1 MNRES
6 LEKILAQVHANKMS
20 PETALSKLENLPYED
35 LSFARIDHH
44 RALRGSLP
52 EAIFCENKTP
62 DQILAIVESI
72 RQSGATVLGTRLS
85 EETYSFIEEKLPKE
99 TKYDKISRTL
109 VLKEDQKKEL
119 VGNIAILSAGTS
131 DIPVAE
137 EAAITA
143 ETFGNKV
150 ERIFDVGVAGVHRL
164 FDQLDKIKESKVII
178 VIAGMDGALPSV
190 VGGLVAQ
197 PVIAVPTSVGY
208 GACFNGLAPLLAM
221 LNSCA
226 PGIAIV
232 NIDNGFGAACMA
244 HKINALSSA

>member
-20 PETALSKLENLPYED
+20 TETALSKLENLPYED

-44 RALRGSLP
+44 RSLRGSLP

-62 DQILAIVESI
+62 DQILAIIDSI
-72 RQSGATVLGTRLS
+72 RQSGTTVLGTRLS
-85 EETYSFIEEKLPKE
+85 EEAHSLIEFKLPKE
-99 TKYDKISRTL
+99 AKYDKISRTL
-109 VLKEDQKKEL
+109 VLKGDQKKEL
-119 VGNIAILSAGTS
+119 VGNISILCAGTS

-143 ETFGNKV
+143 ETFHNKV
-150 ERIFDVGVAGVHRL
+150 KRIYDVGVAGVHRL

-190 VGGLVAQ
+190 VGGLVSQ

-208 GACFNGLAPLLAM
+208 GAAFNGLAPLLSM

-244 HKINALSSA
+244 HKINAL

>member
-6 LEKILAQVHANKMS
+6 LEKILAEVHANKMS
-20 PETALSKLENLPYED
+20 PEAALSKLETLPYED

-44 RALRGSLP
+44 RSLRGSLP

-62 DQILAIVESI
+62 DQILTIIDSM
-72 RQSGATVLGTRLS
+72 RQSGTTVLGTRLS
-85 EETYSFIEEKLPKE
+85 EEAHSLIEAKLPKE
-99 TKYDKISRTL
+99 AKYDKISRTL
-109 VLKEDQKKEL
+109 VLKGDQEKDL
-119 VGNIAILSAGTS
+119 VGNISILCAGTS

-143 ETFGNKV
+143 ETFHNRV
-150 ERIFDVGVAGVHRL
+150 ERIYDVGVAGVHRL

-190 VGGLVAQ
+190 VGGLVKQ

-208 GACFNGLAPLLAM
+208 GAAFNGLAPLLSM

-244 HKINALSSA
+244 HKINAL

>member
-6 LEKILAQVHANKMS
+6 LEKILAEVHANKMS

-44 RALRGSLP
+44 RSLRGSLP

-62 DQILAIVESI
+62 DQVLAIVESI
-72 RQSGATVLGTRLS
+72 RQSGTTVLGTRLS
-85 EETYSFIEEKLPKE
+85 EETYASIETKLPE
-99 TKYDKISRTL
+99 EAKYDKISRTL
-109 VLKEDQKKEL
+109 VLKGEQKQDL
-119 VGNIAILSAGTS
+119 VGNISILCAGTS

-143 ETFGNKV
+143 ETFNNKV
-150 ERIFDVGVAGVHRL
+150 ERIYDVGVAGVHRL
-164 FDQLDKIKESKVII
+164 FDQLEKIKESKVII

-208 GACFNGLAPLLAM
+208 GAAFNGLAPLLAM

-226 PGIAIV
+226 PGVAIV

-244 HKINALSSA
+244 HKINALSNA

>member
-6 LEKILAQVHANKMS
+6 LEKILAEVHANKMS

-35 LSFARIDHH
+35 LTFARIDHH
-44 RALRGSLP
+44 RSLRGSLP

-62 DQILAIVESI
+62 DQVLAIVESI
-72 RQSGATVLGTRLS
+72 RQSGTAVLGTRLS
-85 EETYSFIEEKLPKE
+85 AETYSIIGTKLPE
-99 TKYDKISRTL
+99 EAKYDKISRTL
-109 VLKEDQKKEL
+109 VLKKDQKQDL
-119 VGNIAILSAGTS
+119 VGNISILCAGTS

-143 ETFGNKV
+143 ETFNNKV
-150 ERIFDVGVAGVHRL
+150 ERIYDVGVAGVHRL
-164 FDQLDKIKESKVII
+164 FDQLEKIKESKVII

-208 GACFNGLAPLLAM
+208 GAAFNGLAPLLAM

-244 HKINALSSA
+244 HKINALSKA

>member
-6 LEKILAQVHANKMS
+6 LKKLLNQVNSNKITPEK
-20 PETALSKLENLPYED
+20 ALSELENLPYED
-35 LSFARIDHH
+35 LSFAKIDHH
-44 RALRGSLP
+44 RSLRSNLP

-62 DQILAIVESI
+62 EQIIAIIEGLKESG
-72 RQSGATVLGTRLS
+72 STVLGTRLS
-85 EETYSFIEEKLPKE
+85 EETHSLMEEKLSKE
-99 TKYDKISRTL
+99 AKYDKVSRTL
-109 VLKEDQKKEL
+109 VIKQEQIQEQDL
-119 VGNIAILSAGTS
+119 VGNITILCAGTS

-143 ETFGNKV
+143 ETFNNKV
-150 ERIFDVGVAGVHRL
+150 ERIYDVGVAGVHRL

-190 VGGLVAQ
+190 VGGLVKQ

-208 GACFNGLAPLLAM
+208 GAAFNGLAPLLAM

-226 PGIAIV
+226 PGVAIV

-244 HKINALSSA
+244 HKINAL

>member
-6 LEKILAQVHANKMS
+6 LEKILAEVHANQMS
-20 PETALSKLENLPYED
+20 PEAALSKLENLPYED

-44 RALRGSLP
+44 RSLRGSLP

-62 DQILAIVESI
+62 DQVLAIVNSI
-72 RQSGATVLGTRLS
+72 RQSGTTVLGTRLS
-85 EETYSFIEEKLPKE
+85 EEVFTSIREKLPKE
-99 TKYDKISRTL
+99 AKYDKVSRTL
-109 VLKEDQKKEL
+109 VLKENQEKDL
-119 VGNIAILSAGTS
+119 VGNISILCAGTS

-143 ETFGNKV
+143 ETFNNKV
-150 ERIFDVGVAGVHRL
+150 ERIYDVGVAGIHRL
-164 FDQLDKIKESKVII
+164 FDQLEKIKESKVII

-197 PVIAVPTSVGY
+197 PVIAVPTSIGY
-208 GACFNGLAPLLAM
+208 GAALNGLAPLLTM

-226 PGIAIV
+226 PGVAVV

-244 HKINALSSA
+244 HKINALSNA

>member
-6 LEKILAQVHANKMS
+6 LEKILAEVHANKMS

-35 LSFARIDHH
+35 LTFARIDHH
-44 RALRGSLP
+44 RSLRGSLP

-62 DQILAIVESI
+62 DQVLAIVESMS
-72 RQSGATVLGTRLS
+72 QSGTTVLGTRLS
-85 EETYSFIEEKLPKE
+85 EETYSIIETKLPE
-99 TKYDKISRTL
+99 VAKYDKVSRTL
-109 VLKEDQKKEL
+109 VLKAKQKQNL
-119 VGNIAILSAGTS
+119 VGNISILCAGTS
-131 DIPVAE
+131 DIPIAE

-143 ETFGNKV
+143 ETFNNKV
-150 ERIFDVGVAGVHRL
+150 ERIYDVGVAGIHRL
-164 FDQLDKIKESKVII
+164 FDKLEKIKESRVII

-190 VGGLVAQ
+190 VGGLVSQ

-208 GACFNGLAPLLAM
+208 GAAFNGLAPLLTM

-226 PGIAIV
+226 PGVAVV

-244 HKINALSSA
+244 HKINALSNV